1 MRPLNPLILRV
12 LYMLRFCS
20 LITMVLDAN
29 TYGFRTQNLW
39 YCKGSLIIRND
50 SDAGFVDMIIN
61 KTGNII
67 TTSPALIILIFN
79 YQYSIWRSRIP
90 LTLALKAACS
100 LLRPVIPKAHG
111 DHYVPKRYRNCRP
124 NQRSH
129 LAPYRTS
136 LLV

>member
-39 YCKGSLIIRND
+39 YCKGSLINRND

-67 TTSPALIILIFN
+67 TISPALMKIYL
-79 YQYSIWRSRIP
+79 
-90 LTLALKAACS
+90 LS
-100 LLRPVIPKAHG
+100 LLMKIAQ
-111 DHYVPKRYRNCRP
+111 RYTENTG
-124 NQRSH
+124 N
-129 LAPYRTS
+129 TDK
-136 LLV
+136 